1 LKLDRQN
8 KPHQDQYRKLK
19 WLIFFRGLFAAV
31 LMGSTA
37 FVGVHENL
45 TFYSQPL
52 LLINCIAVA
61 LIIFSVLYAFIL
73 PHLSHIVR
81 FGYIQIFFDSLLITC
96 IVFVT
101 GSFSSIFSFLY
112 IVVIIY
118 ASIVL
123 SRRGGMFIA
132 FCCSIQYGVLI
143 ALEFQGVIYPV
154 GVEVDFIFRNY
165 NWNYVLYKL
174 FITIVACFGVA
185 FLSGFLAEQER
196 RAKKELWAMEDQ
208 VKRVEKLAAIGEMA
222 SGLAHEIKNPLASL
236 SGSIQF
242 LREDIPYDPDRDR
255 LMDIILREADRLT
268 ALVND
273 FLMFAKPQPGQIK
286 IVELDVALE
295 EIIKVFTSNSRRN
308 KRIAVNKQL
317 AEAIFVEIDPEHL
330 RQVVWNLLLNADEAI
345 ENEGRI
351 DVIMYPV
358 DKTYVCI
365 TISDDGCGMNAE
377 IMNSIFDPFF
387 TAKPKGTGLGLSI
400 VQRIITSYNGMIDV
414 QSEPEKGTTFIVKL
428 RREVSSHH

>member
-1 LKLDRQN
+1 MLL
-8 KPHQDQYRKLK
+8 
-19 WLIFFRGLFAAV
+19 
-31 LMGSTA
+31 GSA
-37 FVGVHENL
+37 FFVGFHENL
-45 TFYSQPL
+45 PFFSQPL
-52 LLINCIAVA
+52 LFIYYIAGALLILSA
-61 LIIFSVLYAFIL
+61 LYAFIL
-73 PHLSHIVR
+73 PRLFQSAR
-81 FGYIQIFFDSLLITC
+81 FGYAQIFIDSLLITS
-96 IVFVT
+96 IIFVT

-112 IVVIIY
+112 LIVIIY
-118 ASIVL
+118 AGMVL

-132 FCCSIQYGVLI
+132 FCCSVQYGVLI
-143 ALEFQGVIYPV
+143 ALEFQGVIYPL
-154 GVEVDFIFRNY
+154 GVDVDFIFINY

-196 RAKKELWAMEDQ
+196 RAKKDLWAMEDQ

-273 FLMFAKPQPGQIK
+273 FLMFAKPQPGQTR

-295 EIIKVFTSNSRRN
+295 EIIKVFTADNRRN
-308 KRIAVNKQL
+308 KRITVTRQL
-317 AEAIFVEIDPEHL
+317 AETVFIEIDPEHL

-345 ENEGRI
+345 ETEGWI
-351 DVIMYPV
+351 DIKMYPV
-358 DKTYVCI
+358 DKIYVCI
-365 TISDDGCGMNAE
+365 TIADNGCGMSE
-377 IMNSIFDPFF
+377 ETMKSIFDPFF

-400 VQRIITSYNGMIDV
+400 VQRIITSYNGLIDV
-414 QSEPEKGTTFIVKL
+414 QSSPEKGTIFNVRL
-428 RREVSSHH
+428 RREFNSRQLASVRPG

>member
-1 LKLDRQN
+1 MKIDSQN
-8 KPHQDQYRKLK
+8 KLQLDQYRKLK

-31 LMGSTA
+31 LLGSAVLVGFHGNPPFFNSSLLFICYIAIAVLILSMVYA
-37 FVGVHENL
+37 FV
-45 TFYSQPL
+45 
-52 LLINCIAVA
+52 
-61 LIIFSVLYAFIL
+61 L
-73 PHLSHIVR
+73 PHTSQLVR
-81 FGYIQIFFDSLLITC
+81 FGYVQIFFDTLLITC
-96 IVFVT
+96 IIFVT

-118 ASIVL
+118 AGMVL

-132 FCCSIQYGVLI
+132 FCCSVQYGVLI
-143 ALEFQGVIYPV
+143 ALEFQGGIYPV
-154 GVEVDFIFRNY
+154 GVEVDFIFTNY

-185 FLSGFLAEQER
+185 FLIGFLAEQER
-196 RAKKELWAMEDQ
+196 RAKKDLWAMEDQ
-208 VKRVEKLAAIGEMA
+208 VKRVERLAAIGEMA

-255 LMDIILREADRLT
+255 LMDIILREVDRLT

-273 FLMFAKPQPGQIK
+273 FLMFAKPHPGQAK

-295 EIIKVFTSNSRRN
+295 EILNVFTSDNRRN
-308 KRIAVNKQL
+308 KRIKVTRQL
-317 AEAIFVEIDPEHL
+317 AEGILIKIDPEHF

-345 ENEGRI
+345 ESEGRI
-351 DVIMYPV
+351 DIKMVPV

-365 TISDDGCGMNAE
+365 IISDTGCGMTDE
-377 IMNSIFDPFF
+377 TIKSIFDPFF

-400 VQRIITSYNGMIDV
+400 VQRIITSYNGLIDV
-414 QSEPEKGTTFIVKL
+414 QSSLEKGTSFTVKL
-428 RREVSSHH
+428 RRAINPR

>member
-1 LKLDRQN
+1 
-8 KPHQDQYRKLK
+8 
-19 WLIFFRGLFAAV
+19 
-31 LMGSTA
+31 
-37 FVGVHENL
+37 
-45 TFYSQPL
+45 
-52 LLINCIAVA
+52 
-61 LIIFSVLYAFIL
+61 
-73 PHLSHIVR
+73 
-81 FGYIQIFFDSLLITC
+81 
-96 IVFVT
+96 
-101 GSFSSIFSFLY
+101 
-112 IVVIIY
+112 
-118 ASIVL
+118 
-123 SRRGGMFIA
+123 MFIA

-154 GVEVDFIFRNY
+154 GIEVDFIFRDY

-174 FITIVACFGVA
+174 FITIIACFGVA

-196 RAKKELWAMEDQ
+196 RAKKDLWAMEDQ

-295 EIIKVFTSNSRRN
+295 EIIKVFTSNSHRN
-308 KRIAVNKQL
+308 KRIIVTKQL

-351 DVIMYPV
+351 DIIMYPV
-358 DKTYVCI
+358 DKQHICI
-365 TISDDGCGMNAE
+365 TISDSGCGMNE
-377 IMNSIFDPFF
+377 ETMKSIFDPFF

-400 VQRIITSYNGMIDV
+400 VQRIITSYNGLIDV
-414 QSEPEKGTTFIVKL
+414 QSEPEKGTTFTVKL
-428 RREVSSHH
+428 RREINSSQ

>member
-1 LKLDRQN
+1 
-8 KPHQDQYRKLK
+8 
-19 WLIFFRGLFAAV
+19 
-31 LMGSTA
+31 
-37 FVGVHENL
+37 
-45 TFYSQPL
+45 
-52 LLINCIAVA
+52 
-61 LIIFSVLYAFIL
+61 
-73 PHLSHIVR
+73 
-81 FGYIQIFFDSLLITC
+81 
-96 IVFVT
+96 
-101 GSFSSIFSFLY
+101 
-112 IVVIIY
+112 
-118 ASIVL
+118 
-123 SRRGGMFIA
+123 MFIA

-196 RAKKELWAMEDQ
+196 RAKKDLWAMEDQ

-286 IVELDVALE
+286 MVELDVALE
-295 EIIKVFTSNSRRN
+295 EIIKVFTANSRRH
-308 KRIAVNKQL
+308 KKIIVSKQL
-317 AEAIFVEIDPEHL
+317 AESIFVEIDPEHL

-345 ENEGRI
+345 EDEGEI
-351 DVIMYPV
+351 DIKMYPV
-358 DKTYVCI
+358 DKKFICI
-365 TISDDGCGMNAE
+365 IISDSGCGMTE
-377 IMNSIFDPFF
+377 DTMKLIFDPFF

-400 VQRIITSYNGMIDV
+400 VQRIITSYNGLIDV
-414 QSEPEKGTTFIVKL
+414 RSEPEKGTTFTVRLCKESKPI
-428 RREVSSHH
+428 S

>member
-1 LKLDRQN
+1 LVIDRQN
-8 KPHQDQYRKLK
+8 KQYQDQYRKLK

-31 LMGSTA
+31 LIISA
-37 FVGVHENL
+37 VFVGFHQNL
-45 TFYSQPL
+45 TFFSQPL
-52 LLINCIAVA
+52 LFINCIAVA
-61 LIIFSVLYAFIL
+61 LLFFSALYAIL
-73 PHLSHIVR
+73 LPRLSHIVR
-81 FGYIQIFFDSLLITC
+81 FGYIQIFIDSLVITC
-96 IVFVT
+96 IIFVT
-101 GSFSSIFSFLY
+101 GSFSSVFSFLY

-123 SRRGGMFIA
+123 SRTGGMFIA

-143 ALEFQGVIYPV
+143 ALEFQGVIFPV

-196 RAKKELWAMEDQ
+196 RAKKELWAMEEQ

-242 LREDIPYDPDRDR
+242 LREDIPYDQDRDR
-255 LMDIILREADRLT
+255 LMEIILREADRLT

-273 FLMFAKPQPGQIK
+273 FLMFAKPQPGQVK

-295 EIIKVFTSNSRRN
+295 EILRVFTSNSRRN
-308 KRIAVNKQL
+308 KKITVTKQL
-317 AEAIFVEIDPEHL
+317 AESIFIEIDPEHL
-330 RQVVWNLLLNADEAI
+330 RQVIWNLLLNADEAI
-345 ENEGRI
+345 ENEGQI
-351 DVIMYPV
+351 DITMYLA
-358 DKTYVCI
+358 DKKHICI
-365 TISDDGCGMNAE
+365 TITDSGCGMNE
-377 IMNSIFDPFF
+377 ETIKSIFDPFY

-400 VQRIITSYNGMIDV
+400 VQRIITSYNGLIDV
-414 QSEPEKGTTFIVKL
+414 QSVPEKGTTFTVKFP
-428 RREVSSHH
+428 REMNSRT

>member
-1 LKLDRQN
+1 LKIDRQN
-8 KPHQDQYRKLK
+8 KPHQDQYQKLK
-19 WLIFFRGLFAAV
+19 WLILFRGLFSAV
-31 LMGSTA
+31 LMGSA
-37 FVGVHENL
+37 LFVGLHENL
-45 TFYSQPL
+45 TFFSPPL
-52 LLINCIAVA
+52 FFINCIAVA
-61 LIIFSVLYAFIL
+61 LLILSALYSIIL
-73 PHLSHIVR
+73 PRLFHVVR
-81 FGYIQIFFDSLLITC
+81 FGYIQIFIDSLLITC
-96 IVFVT
+96 IIFVT

-112 IVVIIY
+112 IIVIIY

-132 FCCSIQYGVLI
+132 FCCSIQYGFLI

-196 RAKKELWAMEDQ
+196 RAKKDLWAMEDQ

-286 IVELDVALE
+286 IIELDVAIE

-308 KRIAVNKQL
+308 KRIIVTKQL
-317 AEAIFVEIDPEHL
+317 AEAVFIEIDPEHL

-351 DVIMYPV
+351 DIIMYPA
-358 DKTYVCI
+358 DKQHICI
-365 TISDDGCGMNAE
+365 TISDSGCGMNE
-377 IMNSIFDPFF
+377 ETMKSIFDPFF

-400 VQRIITSYNGMIDV
+400 VQRIITSYNGLIDV
-414 QSEPEKGTTFIVKL
+414 QSEPEKGTTFTVKL
-428 RREVSSHH
+428 CREINYS

>member
-1 LKLDRQN
+1 MKIDRQN
-8 KPHQDQYRKLK
+8 KPHQDQYQKIK

-31 LMGSTA
+31 LMGSA
-37 FVGVHENL
+37 LFVGLHENL
-45 TFYSQPL
+45 TFFSQPL
-52 LLINCIAVA
+52 LFINFIAVA
-61 LIIFSVLYAFIL
+61 LLILSALYAVIL
-73 PHLSHIVR
+73 PRLSRIVQ
-81 FGYIQIFFDSLLITC
+81 FGYIQIFIDSLLITC
-96 IVFVT
+96 IIFVT

-143 ALEFQGVIYPV
+143 ALEFQGVIFPV

-196 RAKKELWAMEDQ
+196 RAKKDLWAMEDQ

-286 IVELDVALE
+286 IVELDVAFE

-308 KRIAVNKQL
+308 KRINVTKEL
-317 AEAIFVEIDPEHL
+317 TESVFVEIDPEHL

-345 ENEGRI
+345 EKEGDI
-351 DVIMYPV
+351 DIKMYPV
-358 DKTYVCI
+358 DKKYICI
-365 TISDDGCGMNAE
+365 IISDSGCGMTE
-377 IMNSIFDPFF
+377 DTMKSIFDPFF

-400 VQRIITSYNGMIDV
+400 VQRIITSYNGLIDV
-414 QSEPEKGTTFIVKL
+414 RSVPEKGTTFTVRL
-428 RREVSSHH
+428 CRESNPIQ

>member
-1 LKLDRQN
+1 MKIDRQN
-8 KPHQDQYRKLK
+8 KPHQDQYQKLK

-31 LMGSTA
+31 LMGSA
-37 FVGVHENL
+37 LFVGLHENL
-45 TFYSQPL
+45 TFFSQPL
-52 LLINCIAVA
+52 LFINFIAVA
-61 LIIFSVLYAFIL
+61 LLILSAIYAVIL
-73 PHLSHIVR
+73 PRLSRIVR
-81 FGYIQIFFDSLLITC
+81 FGYIQIFIDSLLITC
-96 IVFVT
+96 IIFVT

-143 ALEFQGVIYPV
+143 ALEFQGVIFPV
-154 GVEVDFIFRNY
+154 GIEVGFIFRNY

-196 RAKKELWAMEDQ
+196 RAKKDLWAMEDQ

-295 EIIKVFTSNSRRN
+295 EILKVFTANSRRN
-308 KRIAVNKQL
+308 KRIIVTKKL
-317 AEAIFVEIDPEHL
+317 TESVFVEIDPEHL

-345 ENEGRI
+345 ENEGEI
-351 DVIMYPV
+351 DIKMYPV
-358 DKTYVCI
+358 DKKYICI
-365 TISDDGCGMNAE
+365 IISDSGCGMTE
-377 IMNSIFDPFF
+377 DTMKSIFDPFF

-400 VQRIITSYNGMIDV
+400 VQRIITSYNGLIDV
-414 QSEPEKGTTFIVKL
+414 QSVPEKGTTFTVRLCKESNSIQ
-428 RREVSSHH
+428 